1 MLFLECERDSK
12 GRKKK
17 KKRLRVVQQW
27 RAGTRSGVL
36 ARAAQPSAVGRKE
49 TGREGPRDVG
59 TSFLPLGPSKKNTER
74 ERKIFP
80 LAPSAIEKQKKKKA
94 RQGWIV
100 TVKFR
105 ARNGNTQVAGNLKN
119 FEWLCQDLDRK
130 KRKEK
135 QGDVPNPRGMAPN
148 SDNGLSSRKDQKK
161 KTCFQKLA
169 SQ

>member
-80 LAPSAIEKQKKKKA
+80 LAPSAIEKQKKKKSAA
-94 RQGWIV
+94 RLDSHSEVSSKKWQHASCGQSQ
-100 TVKFR
+100 KFR
-105 ARNGNTQVAGNLKN
+105 VAVPRPRQKKKKRKTGRRAKSARNGA
-119 FEWLCQDLDRK
+119 
-130 KRKEK
+130 
-135 QGDVPNPRGMAPN
+135 
-148 SDNGLSSRKDQKK
+148 
-161 KTCFQKLA
+161 KL
-169 SQ
+169 